1 MANKTAAS
9 NIATTLK
16 RLCTIVEGM
25 GYNCEVIDDELFIF
39 TATTHT
45 HRGEAITIN
54 INVTANG
61 ENNNIG
67 DGNYIAWE
75 VFIPCHVE
83 NEEDERDIAMYI
95 MELIEEVDMIAIQYV
110 GHSRQIL
117 MSRVDCIS
125 EELPDSFIINHIISP
140 SINEFLHIFRLIEN
154 SQEPPQE
161 IPTTKRYLN

>member
-1 MANKTAAS
+1 MTPINT
-9 NIATTLK
+9 NIAATLK
-16 RLCTIVEGM
+16 RLCAIVEEM
-25 GYNCEVIDDELFIF
+25 GYSCEVVDDELFIF
-39 TATTHT
+39 TASTHT

-61 ENNNIG
+61 ENKNIG
-67 DGNYIAWE
+67 EGNYIAWE

-83 NEEDERDIAMYI
+83 SEEDERDIALYI

-110 GHSRQIL
+110 SQSRQIL
-117 MSRVDCIS
+117 ISRVDCIS
-125 EELPDSFIINHIISP
+125 EDLPDLFIVNHIIRP
-140 SINEFLHIFRLIEN
+140 TINEFLHIFRLIEN